1 MTKIMENKK
10 YSSYNQIE
18 HDLEIL
24 KVEKEIHYKR
34 MLLSIEKTKESILP
48 SKTISFVNTIYEKVF
63 SGNLGT
69 ILKIV
74 VPYIFNWYLNRKR
87 GD

>member
-1 MTKIMENKK
+1 MEKKK
-10 YSSYNQIE
+10 YSSYAQIE

-24 KVEKEIHYKR
+24 KVEKEIHYQK

-48 SKTISFVNTIYEKVF
+48 SKTVSIVGTIYEKVF
-63 SGNLGT
+63 SGSFGT
-69 ILKIV
+69 ILKIAI
-74 VPYIFNWYLNRKR
+74 PYVINWFINRKR